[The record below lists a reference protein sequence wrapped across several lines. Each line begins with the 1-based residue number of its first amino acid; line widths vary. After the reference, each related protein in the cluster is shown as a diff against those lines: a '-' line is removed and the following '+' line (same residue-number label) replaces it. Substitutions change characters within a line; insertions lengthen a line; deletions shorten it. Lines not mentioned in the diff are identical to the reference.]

1 MSARP
6 AAGGRRAVLAAAASV
21 AAPIMATYGALGF
34 GYGMFASAS
43 GLSLVYPAVM
53 AAVVYSGSVEFM
65 MVTLLF
71 GGFRPVDVFVMAFLV
86 GARHLFYG
94 VSMLDRY
101 KGAGWR
107 KPLLIVLLSDE
118 TFAITWGRRPP
129 PGVAARGHGADG
141 DHAFLLAVALFDWL
155 AWQGGVWTG
164 AALGTSLSLHLPGL
178 DFFMVASFAA
188 IFTEQWLNER
198 SHFASLLGLA
208 VGVPLVWLC
217 GADGFML
224 PAMGAILA
232 VLFAV
237 RRWLAPRL
245 EGEGAA

>member
-1 MSARP
+1 MGKEASDKSNKPQWRRTLSA
-6 AAGGRRAVLAAAASV
+6 ALAVAS
-21 AAPIMATYGALGF
+21 PIMATYAALGF

-43 GLSLVYPAVM
+43 HLPIAYPLVM
-53 AAVVYSGSVEFM
+53 AAAVYSGSVEFM

-71 GGFRPVDVFVMAFLV
+71 GDFRPAAAFVMAFLV

-107 KPLLIVLLSDE
+107 KIPLVFMLSDE

-129 PGVAARGHGADG
+129 PGVDDAR
-141 DHAFLLAVALFDWL
+141 FLLAVALLDWL
-155 AWQGGVWTG
+155 SWQAGVLCGASLG
-164 AALGTSLSLHLPGL
+164 AALPFDIPGL

-188 IFTEQWLNER
+188 IFTEQWLNEKN
-198 SHFASLLGLA
+198 HFASILGVA
-208 VGVPLVWLC
+208 AGIPLVAAF
-217 GADGFML
+217 GPDDFML

-232 VLFAV
+232 ALFAV
-237 RRWLAPRL
+237 RRWLEPRL
-245 EGEGAA
+245 GVDA